1 MTTAEH
7 IRLTA
12 QLAVLK
18 EVETEYRGLT
28 IGNVIQQI
36 EARLKEVTNAN

>member
-18 EVETEYRGLT
+18 EVETEYSGHT
-28 IGNVIQQI
+28 IGNIIQQM
-36 EARLKEVTNAN
+36 EARLNEYR